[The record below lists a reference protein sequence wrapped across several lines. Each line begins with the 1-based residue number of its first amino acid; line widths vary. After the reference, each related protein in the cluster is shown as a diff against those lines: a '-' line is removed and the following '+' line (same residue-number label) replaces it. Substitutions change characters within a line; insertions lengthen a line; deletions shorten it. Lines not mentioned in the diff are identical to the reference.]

1 MLLYSVNFEIIL
13 QNPEAMFKRFILSV
27 LLSLLFCVDI
37 AAQNQYAFRV
47 SFKDKKE
54 TTYNLGLPSAFLSSR
69 ALSRRSLQSIAIDSS
84 DLPVVQK
91 YIDSTLKLSEGILH
105 SRSRWQNNCVILVSD
120 TSKINLL
127 RSLSFVKGAKYVAN
141 FLTPLHLFK
150 AATPGGGLEKIDD
163 QYKALLRTTGGVGYY
178 GDAYDQIKLANGDYL
193 HDSGYRGSGK
203 LIAVLDE
210 GFYLT
215 NSLPGFDS
223 LRLSGRIKDTYN
235 FNLDTNDVYGYS
247 AHGTQVLSTMAGI
260 LKDRYVGTA
269 PDADYALYVTENGG
283 SEQPFEMDNLV
294 AAMERADSIGA
305 DIITISLGYN
315 GFDIGGLDA
324 SLKLSDID
332 GKSTI
337 AAMGANTAT
346 QKGILVVASAGNDG
360 GTAWNKI
367 LTPGDAD
374 SALTCGSVD
383 INKIIAPTSGRGPN
397 AAGIMKPDV
406 CMLGAPGVVFNNSGT
421 TSTVG
426 GTSIA
431 TPELA
436 GLAAC
441 LWGTK
446 PNATPYQLRK
456 AIRESAHIATSP
468 NNDMGYGVPDF
479 GKAKLSLKET
489 PCNCAGND
497 VKVFPNPF
505 KNNISIQILGKS
517 TQGNLRWQ
525 VFNLLGQ
532 KILNG
537 NQSISSNSF
546 VFEINSLNQLQTG
559 TYLLHLMTDEFNKV
573 IRLQKN

>member
-1 MLLYSVNFEIIL
+1 
-13 QNPEAMFKRFILSV
+13 MFNRLGFTFIFV
-27 LLSLLFCVDI
+27 LLIGMDVS
-37 AAQNQYAFRV
+37 AQNQYAFRV
-47 SFKDKKE
+47 SFNDKKE
-54 TTYNLGLPSAFLSSR
+54 TTYDLTAPGTFLSAR
-69 ALSRRSLQSIAIDSS
+69 ALSRRTLQSIAIDST
-84 DLPVVQK
+84 DLPVVQS
-91 YIDSTLKLSEGILH
+91 YIDSVLKTSNGIIH
-105 SRSRWQNNCVILVSD
+105 SRSRWQNNCVILVND

-127 RSLSFVKGAKYVAN
+127 RSISFVKEAKYAAN
-141 FLTPLHLFK
+141 FLSPLHLMVLDK
-150 AATPGGGLEKIDD
+150 PKGNSDKNSPDNS
-163 QYKALLRTTGGVGYY
+163 ALLRLTSGVGYY

-193 HDSGYRGSGK
+193 HDSGYRGAGK

-215 NSLPGFDS
+215 NTLPGFDS

-235 FNLDTNDVYGYS
+235 FNLDTSDVYGYS

-260 LKDRYVGTA
+260 LNERYVGTA
-269 PDADYALYVTENGG
+269 PDADYALYVTENSG

-305 DIITISLGYN
+305 DVITISLGYN
-315 GFDIGGLDA
+315 GFNIGGLDQ
-324 SLKLSDID
+324 SLSLSDID

-337 AAMGANTAT
+337 AAMGANSAT

-360 GTAWNKI
+360 GSTWKKI

-397 AAGIMKPDV
+397 AAGVRKPDV

-421 TSTVG
+421 TSSVG

-456 AIRESAHIATSP
+456 AIRESAHIASSP
-468 NNDMGYGVPDF
+468 NDDMGYGVPDF
-479 GKAKLSLKET
+479 SKASLSLKET
-489 PCNCAGND
+489 SCNCSGND
-497 VKVFPNPF
+497 VFIFPNPF
-505 KNNISIQILGKS
+505 KDNISIQILGKT
-517 TQGNLRWQ
+517 TQGKLQWQ

-532 KILNG
+532 KISGG
-537 NQSISSNSF
+537 NLMLSNNNYSFEISSLS
-546 VFEINSLNQLQTG
+546 QLQPG
-559 TYLLHLMTDEFNKV
+559 TYLLHLKTDEFNKV
-573 IRLQKN
+573 MSLQKN

>member
-1 MLLYSVNFEIIL
+1 
-13 QNPEAMFKRFILSV
+13 MFTRFVIFP
-27 LLSLLFCVDI
+27 LLFVLFWSGVS
-37 AAQNQYAFRV
+37 AQNQYAFRV
-47 SFKDKKE
+47 SFNDKKE
-54 TTYNLGLPSAFLSSR
+54 TTYDIAMPNTFLSSR
-69 ALSRRSLQSIAIDSS
+69 ALARRSMQFIAIDSS

-91 YIDSTLKLSEGILH
+91 YVDSVLKVSNGVFH
-105 SRSRWQNNCVILVSD
+105 SRSRWQNNCVILVGD

-127 RSLSFVKGAKYVAN
+127 RSISFVKNAQYVAS
-141 FLTPLHLFK
+141 FLSPLHLFAPK
-150 AATPGGGLEKIDD
+150 SSNSGLENNPPLSS
-163 QYKALLRTTGGVGYY
+163 ALLRTTGSIGYY

-215 NSLPGFDS
+215 NTLPGYDS
-223 LRLSGRIKDTYN
+223 LRLSGRIKDSYN
-235 FNLDTNDVYGYS
+235 FNLNKNDVYGYS

-260 LKDRYVGTA
+260 LNGKYVGTA

-305 DIITISLGYN
+305 DVITISLGYN
-315 GFDIGGLDA
+315 SFDIGGLDV
-324 SLKLSDID
+324 SLSLSDID
-332 GKSTI
+332 GKSTV
-337 AAMGANTAT
+337 AARGANTAT

-360 GTAWNKI
+360 GTAWNKV

-383 INKIIAPTSGRGPN
+383 INKIVAPTSGRGPN
-397 AAGIMKPDV
+397 AAGVRKPDV

-456 AIRESAHIATSP
+456 AIRESAHIASSP
-468 NNDMGYGVPDF
+468 NNEMGFGVPDF
-479 GKAKLSLKET
+479 GKASLSLKEIA
-489 PCNCAGND
+489 CICSESD
-497 VKVFPNPF
+497 VYIYPNPF
-505 KNNISIQILGKS
+505 ENNISIRILGKT
-517 TQGNLRWQ
+517 TQGKLQWQ
-525 VFNLLGQ
+525 IFNLLGQ

-537 NQSISSNSF
+537 NEPITSNTYS
-546 VFEINSLNQLQTG
+546 FEISRLSHLQGG
-559 TYLLHLMTDEFNKV
+559 TYLLHLMTDEYNKV
-573 IRLQKN
+573 VKLQKN

>member
-1 MLLYSVNFEIIL
+1 MYTRLVFT
-13 QNPEAMFKRFILSV
+13 FIALALIWMDVS
-27 LLSLLFCVDI
+27 
-37 AAQNQYAFRV
+37 AQNQYAFRV

-54 TTYNLGLPSAFLSSR
+54 TTYDLAAPGTFLSPR
-69 ALSRRSLQSIAIDSS
+69 ALSRRSLQSIAIDSA
-84 DLPVVQK
+84 DLPVVQS
-91 YIDSTLKLSEGILH
+91 YIDSVLKTSNGIIH
-105 SRSRWQNNCVILVSD
+105 SRSRWQNNCVILVND
-120 TSKINLL
+120 TSKINVL
-127 RSLSFVKGAKYVAN
+127 RSISFVKAAKYVAS
-141 FLTPLHLFK
+141 FLSPLHLK
-150 AATPGGGLEKIDD
+150 VPEKPAAHSNKNSPDNS
-163 QYKALLRTTGGVGYY
+163 ALLRVTSGVGYY

-193 HDSGYRGSGK
+193 HDSGYRGAGK

-215 NSLPGFDS
+215 NTLPGFDS

-235 FNLDTNDVYGYS
+235 FNLDTSDVYGYS

-260 LKDRYVGTA
+260 LNERYVGTA
-269 PDADYALYVTENGG
+269 PDADYALYVTENSG

-305 DIITISLGYN
+305 DVITISLGYN
-315 GFDIGGLDA
+315 GFNIGGLDQ
-324 SLKLSDID
+324 SLSLTDID

-337 AAMGANTAT
+337 AAMGANSAT

-360 GTAWNKI
+360 GSTWKKI

-383 INKIIAPTSGRGPN
+383 INRIIAPTSGRGPN
-397 AAGIMKPDV
+397 AAGVRKPDV

-421 TSTVG
+421 TSSVG

-456 AIRESAHIATSP
+456 AIRESAHIASSP
-468 NNDMGYGVPDF
+468 NNDLGYGVPDF
-479 GKAKLSLKET
+479 SKASLSLKET
-489 PCNCAGND
+489 SCNCSGND
-497 VKVFPNPF
+497 VFIFPNPF
-505 KNNISIQILGKS
+505 KDNISIQILGKT
-517 TQGNLRWQ
+517 TQGKLQWQ

-532 KILNG
+532 KISGG
-537 NQSISSNSF
+537 NQMLTNNNYSFVISSLS
-546 VFEINSLNQLQTG
+546 QLQPG
-559 TYLLHLMTDEFNKV
+559 TYLLHLKTDEFNKV
-573 IRLQKN
+573 LSLQKN